1 MHICAPAEDV
11 ALPVGTEGEICV
23 TGPNI
28 MQAIRARAVAV
39 VWCALPCLVMAASC
53 QPTHVVH
60 LACDAGH
67 ATLCVLGGS
76 QDSPGACLTL
86 STRPLQGYWLEPEK
100 TEEVIFQLRPGG
112 ATTASAR
119 AAQRCFRTGDLGKLS
134 ADGRLLIT
142 GRVKELFKLENGKF
156 VIPAVLEDKIKL
168 SRFID
173 QALLFGLN
181 RAHTVVLLNLE
192 NLVELRKLLNKP
204 AEMPLEALAADPDV
218 RALVQKELDAMGA
231 GEKSYA
237 WPRAFKIVPTF
248 SVENGLLTQK
258 LSMKRNVITEKYRAD
273 LDQLYTPA

>member
-1 MHICAPAEDV
+1 MDFIGTGRTV
-11 ALPVGTEGEICV
+11 AHRGSMKLLRT
-23 TGPNI
+23 TK
-28 MQAIRARAVAV
+28 
-39 VWCALPCLVMAASC
+39 
-53 QPTHVVH
+53 
-60 LACDAGH
+60 AC
-67 ATLCVLGGS
+67 
-76 QDSPGACLTL
+76 PTL

-258 LSMKRNVITEKYRAD
+258 LSMKRNVITEKYRTD
-273 LDQLYTPA
+273 LEQLYTPAA